1 LLAHLLTSWLLP
13 EALEVVVVT
22 HQTAVAV
29 EVVLVDIE
37 HLPVHQAVGQRQNLN
52 LA

>member
-1 LLAHLLTSWLLP
+1 LQGV
-13 EALEVVVVT
+13 LEVVVVT
-22 HQTAVAV
+22 HQTAVL
-29 EVVLVDIE
+29 VVAGLVDIE